1 MMAGFDVHDATLGIV
16 GFGAIGQAIARRARG
31 FGMHTLYWNR
41 TPRPEQAAELGVY
54 LRRFDALLAESDFV
68 SLSVAL
74 TEDTHHLIDA
84 EAPRENAAA
93 RNPRQHRARPDRRRS
108 SPDRRAPRRPN
119 RGRRAWTSRRSS
131 RSGPTVRCSRC
142 RMSSCCRTSAR
153 RAWRR
158 EAKWLTSPWPTCAPR
173 SLASRCRTRS
183 AN

>member
-84 EAPRENAAA
+84 EALAKMQPHAILVNTARGPIVDEAALIDALRAGQIAGAGPGRHGGRAGPGRQSAALDAECRRAAA
-93 RNPRQHRARPDRRRS
+93 HWLGEHGDARQNGRHRGGQP
-108 SPDRRAPRRPN
+108 
-119 RGRRAWTSRRSS
+119 
-131 RSGPTVRCSRC
+131 
-142 RMSSCCRTSAR
+142 AR
-153 RAWRR
+153 RTRR
-158 EAKWLTSPWPTCAPR
+158 
-173 SLASRCRTRS
+173 
-183 AN
+183 